1 MSLNLNKR
9 GKMRKIFLVL
19 GLFAFLN
26 LSANEPDLTNV
37 DRLDVLDQ
45 QSKEF
50 FKSITGLEKDYLDEQ
65 IQSIK
70 NKKNQ
75 AEEERGKLNIQT
87 NPKTQE
93 EVILSDEE
101 FEKKMF
107 DHQNEM
113 ARITTDFTRTKKLKD
128 LRIKSMYSFNGKD
141 FVVLDFNDTENQ
153 RRQTSTNELS
163 GNIEGRYK
171 EGDYLL
177 GHKII
182 DINTRTKSVEL
193 FKKLDEQN
201 GYTIFL
207 SNYGIS
213 VSELQKIDKIK
224 SKRPLKE
231 EAKKQVN
238 NTNSV
243 KDTFSS
249 VSDFSSTNSIEINNN
264 IEAKQNNQNKECY
277 TVNKANLNVRVNPN
291 EEARILRVLKI
302 NDIFTVQNSSSD
314 WLNIGTIYKKIS
326 GDVMNVSSES
336 NWVQNTDNS
345 LRPSACK

>member
-1 MSLNLNKR
+1 MILNLNKR

-19 GLFAFLN
+19 GVFAFLN
-26 LSANEPDLTNV
+26 LSANEPDLKNV

-70 NKKNQ
+70 SKKNQ

-141 FVVLDFNDTENQ
+141 FVVLDFNDTEN
-153 RRQTSTNELS
+153 RKTSSNANELS

-224 SKRPLKE
+224 SRTSLKDE
-231 EAKKQVN
+231 PKKQ
-238 NTNSV
+238 TSTSSV
-243 KDTFSS
+243 KDAFTS
-249 VSDFSSTNSIEINNN
+249 VSDFKQGEQKQQVVENRPAVTSNSNL
-264 IEAKQNNQNKECY
+264 ECY
-277 TVNKANLNVRVNPN
+277 IVNKANLNVRVNPD
-291 EEARILRVLKI
+291 ETARILRVLKI
-302 NDIFTVQNSSSD
+302 DDIFSVQKTSGE
-314 WLNIGTIYKKIS
+314 WLNINTIYKKVS
-326 GDVMNVSSES
+326 GDVMDVSSES
-336 NWVQNTDNS
+336 NWVQHTDAN
-345 LRPSACK
+345 LRKSACK